1 VAVLLERCCG
11 LRELAGNDC
20 WAGSGVRI
28 LVAVDGKERL
38 VSGDAAFVGN
48 TTPRIH
54 LCRSLWLS
62 RCSCPSLGLSPS
74 FVACSFIAAGCPLG
88 NCECCAI
95 STGSSGVQG
104 EPHQPPVSQ
113 PSSLSS
119 S

>member
-1 VAVLLERCCG
+1 MAVLLERCCG